1 MIIEQ
6 PGKELFSLSQLQHY
20 DDMPMFSPNDM
31 IINKLVSHFGS
42 FAKPKFIF
50 QVNHLPKTRS
60 GKLIRRLLR
69 LIIDNPKNKNYGDL
83 STMINKEI
91 IPHLKKILSTN
102 QNEN

>member
-1 MIIEQ
+1 MCAVSCNDEIEGERIAIIYTS
-6 PGKELFSLSQLQHY
+6 KNKSN
-20 DDMPMFSPNDM
+20 NDM

-91 IPHLKKILSTN
+91 IPHLKKKILSTN